1 MANNRVFYAITAVGI
16 GPHGGALAFERV
28 RGLQSATI
36 TTNYN
41 LEQAYELGMLSLYQN
56 IEGVPDIEVQLE
68 KVLDGAS
75 LMFDLAT
82 SGRVNNT
89 LIGRA
94 NARCNLV
101 LSVHNDTSL
110 SASGTPVAQC
120 LVSGG
125 YASAVSYKAAMD
137 GNATESLTIVANNK
151 TWQAGGSYWTPDAP
165 SSESPTAASGIVRRQ
180 HVLVEDS
187 TFPKVIR
194 GVNSSGKL
202 VEIPGS
208 GYAAHIQSFSM
219 NCNLGREQLMELGR
233 KSPYFRYVK
242 FPVEITSEFEILS
255 KDGDFTDAIET
266 NADQL
271 SNETIIMK
279 FADGTTLDLGTKN
292 KLQSSNYQGGGT
304 DGANRTVTYSFRT
317 FNELTVTKV

>member
-41 LEQAYELGMLSLYQN
+41 LEAAYELGMLSLYQN
-56 IEGVPDIEVQLE
+56 IEGVPEIEVQLE
-68 KVLDGAS
+68 KVLDGHP

-82 SGRVNNT
+82 SGRVNDT

-94 NARCNLV
+94 NARCNMV
-101 LSVHNDTSL
+101 LSVHNDTSV

-120 LVSGG
+120 LVSGA
-125 YASAVSYKAAMD
+125 YASAISYKAAMD
-137 GNATESLTIVANNK
+137 GNATESMTLVANNK
-151 TWQAGGSYWTPDAP
+151 LWQSGGSYWTPNAP
-165 SSESPTAASGIVRRQ
+165 ASESPAAASGIVRRQ

-194 GVNSSGKL
+194 GVNASGKL

-208 GYAAHIQSFSM
+208 GYATHIQSVSV

-233 KSPYFRYVK
+233 KGPFFRYVK
-242 FPVEITSEFEILS
+242 FPVEVTSEFEVLS
-255 KDGDFTDAIET
+255 KDGDFTDANDG

-271 SNETIIMK
+271 SDETVVIK

-292 KLQSSNYQGGGT
+292 KLQSANYQGGGT
-304 DGANRTVTYSFRT
+304 DGGNRTVTYSFRT
-317 FNELTVTKV
+317 FNDLTVTKV